1 MKIVLDTNSILVT
14 LSKKSPYRPI
24 FDAIINDK
32 ITLLVS
38 NEMLMEY
45 AEIIEKRANSIV
57 ATNVVEFLVQAK
69 SVKKI
74 EIYYKW
80 HLIEKDADDNKFV
93 DCAVSGNANYLVTD
107 DKHFSQLYKVNFP
120 AVKVIKTKDFLN
132 LLTNL
137 TN

>member
-38 NEMLMEY
+38 NEILMEY